1 MKIFSVLY
9 TLVVLFLGLDALIL
23 KGDSKLVQ
31 NLGISDEKQ
40 RDRLASVSG
49 ILCFLAAC
57 TYPYQELI
65 GWPPLLFGYDW
76 VHDETQSVLLTVL
89 ILIIMICIQKVFQKR
104 DREQQNRQ

>member
-23 KGDSKLVQ
+23 KGDSKMIQRLD
-31 NLGISDEKQ
+31 ISDEKQ
-40 RDRLASVSG
+40 RDKLAKISS

-65 GWPPLLFGYDW
+65 GWPPLLFGHDW
-76 VHDETQSVLLTVL
+76 VNDKTQSVLLTVL

-104 DREQQNRQ
+104 DRQLKNHQ